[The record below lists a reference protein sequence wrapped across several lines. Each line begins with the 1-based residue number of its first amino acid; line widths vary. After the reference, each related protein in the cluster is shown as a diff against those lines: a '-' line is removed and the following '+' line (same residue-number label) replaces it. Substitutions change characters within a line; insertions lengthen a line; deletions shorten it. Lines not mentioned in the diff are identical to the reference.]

1 MVSLFSW
8 MCIVDRSFFRPT
20 TRERERERKVRK
32 GLDGNTFSHS
42 GGGGAE
48 RCMAIFHSLGVFVVI
63 YSTCEV
69 VRFKIC
75 SLEAFFRVK
84 PMKFKGLEIL

>member
-20 TRERERERKVRK
+20 TRERKVRK

-69 VRFKIC
+69 VRFEIR
-75 SLEAFFRVK
+75 SPEAFFRV
-84 PMKFKGLEIL
+84 

>member
-8 MCIVDRSFFRPT
+8 MCIVDRSFFGQRNK
-20 TRERERERKVRK
+20 RERKVRK

-42 GGGGAE
+42 GDGGAE

-69 VRFKIC
+69 LRFEIR
-75 SLEAFFRVK
+75 SPGVFFRV
-84 PMKFKGLEIL
+84 